1 MERPFEYNQHSVCAH
16 MESTHTPK
24 VSVLLPLYNTKEE
37 HLRECIESIF
47 AQTFSDFELIIVN
60 DSPDNTQLD
69 TIVASYQD
77 ERIRY
82 YRNDKNLG
90 ISATRNKMIDLAQ
103 GEYLAVMDHDD
114 ICMPTRFEKQ
124 VAYLDTH
131 PHTGVLGT
139 QAASIPAGKVLQTP
153 EYDIEIKLGL
163 MWGCFIIHPTAM
175 IRAAVLK
182 QAGARYESH
191 YSPAEDHALF
201 CRLIPH
207 TRFHNLP
214 EELLTYR
221 IHKTNTSRTQ
231 EDKMKKATE
240 AVRVLAEQTA
250 PGLFKEYTMTA
261 RQVTRIKLFGIIPLL
276 KVVNFGY
283 TQTVYLFGSIPLY
296 TTRTSIKP

>member
-1 MERPFEYNQHSVCAH
+1 MK
-16 MESTHTPK
+16 STHTSR

-37 HLRECIESIF
+37 HLRECIESIL
-47 AQTFSDFELIIVN
+47 AQTFDDFELIIVN

-90 ISATRNKMIDLAQ
+90 ISATRNKMLDLAR

-163 MWGCFIIHPTAM
+163 MWGCFIIHPSAM

-221 IHKTNTSRTQ
+221 IHKPSMPKCNRSTCCCRSVSMLRSRS
-231 EDKMKKATE
+231 M
-240 AVRVLAEQTA
+240 VS
-250 PGLFKEYTMTA
+250 F
-261 RQVTRIKLFGIIPLL
+261 
-276 KVVNFGY
+276 
-283 TQTVYLFGSIPLY
+283 S
-296 TTRTSIKP
+296 S

>member
-1 MERPFEYNQHSVCAH
+1 MEDS
-16 MESTHTPK
+16 SIPK
-24 VSVLLPLYNTKEE
+24 VSVLLPLFHTKEE
-37 HLRECIESIF
+37 YLRECIESIL
-47 AQTFSDFELIIVN
+47 AQTFRDFELIIVN
-60 DSPDNTQLD
+60 DSPDNSQLD
-69 TIVASYQD
+69 SIVAGFRD
-77 ERIRY
+77 ARIRY

-90 ISATRNKMIDLAQ
+90 ISATRNKLLDLAR

-114 ICMPTRFEKQ
+114 ICMPTRFERQ

-139 QAASIPAGKVLQTP
+139 QAASIPADKVLRTP

-182 QAGARYESH
+182 QAGVRYESH

-207 TRFHNLP
+207 TRFHNLQ
-214 EELLTYR
+214 EKLLTYR
-221 IHKTNTSRTQ
+221 VHKTNTSRTQ
-231 EDKMKKATE
+231 EHKMRVSAE

-250 PGLFKEYTMTA
+250 PGLFKEHLMTA
-261 RQVTRIKLFGIIPLL
+261 KQVSRIKLFGIIPLL
-276 KVVNFGY
+276 KVVRFGY
-283 TQTVYLFGSIPLY
+283 TKTVYLFGSIPLY

>member
-1 MERPFEYNQHSVCAH
+1 MKSA
-16 MESTHTPK
+16 HTPR

-37 HLRECIESIF
+37 HLRECIESIL

-60 DSPDNTQLD
+60 DSPDNSQLD
-69 TIVASYQD
+69 TIVSSYQD

-82 YRNDKNLG
+82 YRNSKNRG
-90 ISATRNKMIDLAQ
+90 ISATRNKMLDLAQ

-124 VAYLDTH
+124 VEYLDTH

-175 IRAAVLK
+175 IRSSVLK
-182 QAGARYESH
+182 KAGVRYESH

-207 TRFHNLP
+207 TSFHNLQ

-221 IHKTNTSRTQ
+221 VHKTNTTKTQ
-231 EDKMKKATE
+231 GHQMRVSAE

-250 PGLFKEYTMTA
+250 PSLYKEYTMTA
-261 RQVTRIKLFGIIPLL
+261 QQITRIKLFGIIPLL
-276 KVVNFGY
+276 KVVKFGY
-283 TQTVYLFGSIPLY
+283 TQTVYLFGTIPLY
-296 TTRTSIKP
+296 STRTSIKP